1 MGSSP
6 DLPMYPEYEDT
17 PFITRNRELNPV
29 AYDYLTQ
36 AMKNLDLY
44 SGDTDAYQA
53 VADAYTQAQ
62 WNDLNRSYN
71 QAMNR
76 QAAANYNRLG
86 TSNATSNLYATDS
99 AQRNYNDL
107 ASRVAANTASQ
118 YNNLVN
124 QEYNRLANTL
134 GIYNSLFNNSGAITE
149 DVDRLNYNTRRE
161 NLDRQ
166 YQNDVNDYN
175 KKMGMIGG
183 TIQGLSSIGGA
194 VAGGIFGGPAGAMA
208 GQQAGSQLGGMVNNA
223 LGINQ
228 IDNTQSTLPTSY
240 AGLFNMGSGY
250 GSSSNSIN
258 LANNNFGLN
267 SGGISGPYSNWIN
280 NGTQVSGSMLRN
292 IWS

>member
-1 MGSSP
+1 MGSTP

-36 AMKNLDLY
+36 AMENLDLY
-44 SGDTDAYQA
+44 SGNTDAYQA

-166 YQNDVNDYN
+166 YQNDVNN
-175 KKMGMIGG
+175 SNRVWKTISG
-183 TIQGLSSIGGA
+183 TISGIGKGATTGFMAGGPWGA
-194 VAGGIFGGPAGAMA
+194 VAGGVLGGVTGAMDGA
-208 GQQAGSQLGGMVNNA
+208 TGT
-223 LGINQ
+223 
-228 IDNTQSTLPTSY
+228 NTQLPTSY
-240 AGLFNMGSGY
+240 AGLYNTGSGY
-250 GSSSNSIN
+250 GSSNSGIN

-267 SGGISGPYSNWIN
+267 TTQLSGPYSGLIN
-280 NGTQVSGSMLRN
+280 SGQQVSGSMLRN